1 MLRLSN
7 VRVSY
12 KVGSLGAVGILGLLI
27 VGAIYYVGSTTQS
40 RFQNAALDA
49 RSLEATTSNL
59 LIQFL
64 EARRHEKD
72 FLLRKDDR
80 YVTAQA
86 ETTKAAAKSLDLMTQ
101 RLAAMGQAQLMSDV
115 KTVQEGFDVYSK
127 NFALMVDMQHKTGL
141 TPDSGLEGTL
151 RASVHGIESS
161 LAPFKN
167 ATLNELMLM
176 MRRHEK
182 DYMLRHDL
190 RYRDQHQEAVK
201 GFADALAVS
210 VLSGSEKDSISAKL
224 AAYQRDFL
232 AYVDTAQA
240 LLSRQKDTSAAF
252 AKIEPAIAALAQ
264 SIGKL
269 ESDANAEADKARGNT
284 ELLFEIAAFM
294 TLVVVAMYAFVVGR
308 GITSPLAA
316 LVTLLQKLAAGDNGV
331 EIRGLDRKDEIGD
344 VARTARVFKDNGLA
358 KIRLEQENKEAE
370 QRAVATRDAATA
382 EMASQFEAAVGG
394 IVQAAVSGD
403 FSKRVALEGKSG
415 LILNVGIAINALC
428 ENVGK
433 ALDDFA
439 TMLSALAQGDMTRR
453 LTADYQGDFAT
464 LKHNANATAASIGST
479 IARIKQSTHEVSNA
493 SAEIATS
500 TTDLSHRTEEQA
512 ASLEETSASME
523 EMSATVAKNA
533 ENARHASQ
541 FSTEMREVAER
552 GGTVVGSAVT
562 AMARIEASSRK
573 ISDIIGVIDEIA
585 RQTNLLALNAAV
597 EAARAGDAGRGFA
610 VVATEVRSL
619 AQRSSQAAKDIKEL
633 ITNSSSEVK
642 DGVDLV
648 NSAGSTLTEIAAAIN
663 KVSSIVA
670 DIATASAEQ
679 ATGLEQI
686 NKALTQMDEVTQQNS
701 ALVEENAA
709 TAKMLEGQAKVMDEQ
724 VSIFQIDDA
733 GAAADSRSER
743 SRDDNKKQAVAN
755 ERPLRVA
762 KSMAV

>member
-12 KVGSLGAVGILGLLI
+12 KVGSLGAVGILGLLVI
-27 VGAIYYVGSTTQS
+27 GAIYYIGSANQS
-40 RFQNAALDA
+40 RFQTAAADA
-49 RSLEATTSNL
+49 RSLAATTSNL
-59 LIQFL
+59 LIQLL

-80 YVTAQA
+80 YVAAQA
-86 ETTKAAAKSLDLMTQ
+86 ETTKAAAKSFGLMAG
-101 RLAAMGQAQLMSDV
+101 RLAAMGQAKLMNDV
-115 KTVQEGFDVYSK
+115 KAVQEGFDVYSK
-127 NFALMVDMQHKTGL
+127 NFALMVEMQHKMGL
-141 TPDSGLEGTL
+141 TPDTGLEGTL
-151 RASVHGIESS
+151 RASVHGIEAS

-190 RYRDQHQEAVK
+190 RYRDQHKEAV
-201 GFADALAVS
+201 GVFGDALAAS
-210 VLSGSEKDSISAKL
+210 ALSDSEKDGILAKL

-232 AYVDTAQA
+232 TYVDTTQA
-240 LLSRQKDTSAAF
+240 LLSEQKDTSAAF

-264 SIGKL
+264 AIAKL
-269 ESDANAEADKARGNT
+269 ESDANAAADKARGDT
-284 ELLFEIAAFM
+284 ELLFEIAALA
-294 TLVVVAMYAFVVGR
+294 TLLVVAMYAFVVGR
-308 GITSPLAA
+308 GITRPLAA
-316 LVTLLQKLAAGDNGV
+316 LVALLQKLAAGDNAV
-331 EIRGLDRKDEIGD
+331 EIDGIDRKDEIGD
-344 VARTARVFKDNGLA
+344 VARTARVFKENGLA
-358 KIRLEQENKEAE
+358 KIRLEQESKAAE
-370 QRAVATRDAATA
+370 QRAAATREAAAA

-394 IVQAAVSGD
+394 IVQSAVAGD
-403 FSKRVALEGKSG
+403 FSKRVALDGKSG
-415 LILNVGIAINALC
+415 LILNVGTAINALC

-433 ALDDFA
+433 ALGDLA
-439 TMLSALAQGDMTRR
+439 MVLSALAKGDMTRR
-453 LTADYQGDFAT
+453 ITADYQGEFAA
-464 LKHNANATAASIGST
+464 LKDNANATATGIGST
-479 IARIKQSTHEVSNA
+479 IARIKQSAHEVSDA

-523 EMSATVAKNA
+523 EMSATVTKNA
-533 ENARHASQ
+533 ENAQHASQ

-552 GGTVVGSAVT
+552 GGAVVGNAVT

-633 ITNSSSEVK
+633 ITNSSVEVK

-648 NSAGSTLTEIAAAIN
+648 NSTGSTLTEIAAAIN

-686 NKALTQMDEVTQQNS
+686 NKALAQMDEVTQQNS

-709 TAKMLEGQAKVMDEQ
+709 TAKTLEGQAKVMDEQ

-733 GAAADSRSER
+733 GAAR
-743 SRDDNKKQAVAN
+743 
-755 ERPLRVA
+755 LTI
-762 KSMAV
+762 